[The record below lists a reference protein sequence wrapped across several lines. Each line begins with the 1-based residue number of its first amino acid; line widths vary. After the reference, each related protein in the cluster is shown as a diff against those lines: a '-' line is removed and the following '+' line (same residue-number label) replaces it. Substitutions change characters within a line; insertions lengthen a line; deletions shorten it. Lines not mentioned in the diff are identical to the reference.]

1 VLIQKIHEYLQIF
14 RHSFIVKSP
23 IEWVWRFYTDVKHLE
38 IITPEQIDLK
48 IINTTSPN
56 IVQGQEI
63 WCSGKIIAKRRMSW
77 HSKITFL
84 KRYEYVDEMLAG
96 PFKKWRHLHKFQN
109 IDEKQTEVLDEI
121 EFELP
126 YGLLGKL
133 LEGYAYKQLQ
143 KTFEHRKTATVK
155 ALEKK

>member
-1 VLIQKIHEYLQIF
+1 LLIQKIHEYLQIF

-23 IEWVWRFYTDVKHLE
+23 IEWVWRFFTDVKHLE

-109 IDEKQTEVLDEI
+109 IDEKLTEVIDEI
-121 EFELP
+121 EYELP
-126 YGLLGKL
+126 YGMLGKL
-133 LEGYAYKQLQ
+133 LEGYSYKQLQ

-155 ALEKK
+155 ALENK

>member
-1 VLIQKIHEYLQIF
+1 M
-14 RHSFIVKSP
+14 
-23 IEWVWRFYTDVKHLE
+23 E

-84 KRYEYVDEMLAG
+84 KRYEYIDEMLAG

-109 IDEKQTEVLDEI
+109 IDEKLTEVIDEI

-126 YGLLGKL
+126 YGMLGKL
-133 LEGYAYKQLQ
+133 LEGYSYKQLQ

-155 ALEKK
+155 ALENK

>member
-1 VLIQKIHEYLQIF
+1 
-14 RHSFIVKSP
+14 
-23 IEWVWRFYTDVKHLE
+23 LE

-56 IVQGQEI
+56 IVQGQET

-109 IDEKQTEVLDEI
+109 IDEKLTEVIDEI

-126 YGLLGKL
+126 YGMLGKL
-133 LEGYAYKQLQ
+133 LEGYSYKQLQ

-155 ALEKK
+155 ALENK

>member
-1 VLIQKIHEYLQIF
+1 MLIQKIHGYLQIF

-48 IINTTSPN
+48 IINITSPN

-109 IDEKQTEVLDEI
+109 IDEKQN
-121 EFELP
+121 
-126 YGLLGKL
+126 
-133 LEGYAYKQLQ
+133 
-143 KTFEHRKTATVK
+143 RSN
-155 ALEKK
+155 